1 MTSPLRVFV
10 IDDSEIARELITL
23 ILGDQGFDVESS
35 ATPFDL
41 GAVLAQFK
49 PTLIL
54 LDLRMPGL
62 TEARMPEVV
71 QQYRDACN
79 AFVVLHSAHDPEEVA
94 RIVKNARADG
104 NIEKTDDDALFVER
118 VNAWVQRATAEGR
131 GA

>member
-23 ILGDQGFDVESS
+23 ILGDHGFDVESS

-41 GAVLAQFK
+41 DTALAEFR
-49 PTLIL
+49 PALIL

-62 TEARMPEVV
+62 SEARLPEVV
-71 QQYRDACN
+71 QQYRAACN

-94 RIVKNARADG
+94 RIVTNARADG

-118 VNAWVQRATAEGR
+118 VNEWIARASAEGR